1 MPTIL
6 MILKVKSVSDAWDI
20 HAYLKQFHNLL
31 RSDRKQG
38 GDLGIDLTDKG
49 IYSLEM
55 QNGQYHLICLRSYNK
70 PELNVLK

>member
-1 MPTIL
+1 MPTII

-20 HAYLKQFHNLL
+20 HAYFKQFHNLL

-49 IYSLEM
+49 IYSLQM
-55 QNGQYHLICLRSYNK
+55 TDGQYHLICLRRNNTT
-70 PELNVLK
+70 ELNVFK